1 MNSALLVIGFF
12 LVFALFVGIRAKGGR
27 TMNLEQWSVG
37 GRGFGTVLVF
47 LLMAGE
53 SFSTTIFLG
62 ASGWAYSKGPPVF
75 YILAYGCMAY
85 LLGYWILP
93 AVWRYASAHKLVSF
107 SDYFAKQY
115 DSHALGV
122 LVSLVAVLGMASLLI
137 IQLRGLGIIVSEAS
151 YGSISEPVAVWGGAL
166 AMISYILVSGIHGS
180 ASIAIFKDI
189 LIVSLAVFLGV
200 YLPMHYYGGFGSMFQ
215 AIEAA
220 RPGFLQM
227 PTEGLNLSWYNST
240 ILLTMLGYFLY
251 PHVFISVYSAT
262 SAKAVRRN
270 AVIMPLYQ
278 LVIAFMFLVGFAA
291 ILKVPGLEGADSDL
305 ALLRLAKQTFDPWF
319 IGVIGGAGI
328 LTALVPGSTILLSA
342 STLIAKNVYQQGFAP
357 HATERQIT
365 LIAKSVLPLFGL
377 LAVYFVLRGGATFV
391 ALALFASSL
400 LTQLF
405 PSFFF
410 SLLPHRF
417 GNKYAAVAG
426 IIAGATVLGTITLS
440 GKGLAMWL
448 TGWPLTVQSLN
459 PGLVALAVNFAVF
472 VAIGGL
478 TRNRQMVPATQ
489 ALSS

>member
-1 MNSALLVIGFF
+1 MSSALLVIGFF
-12 LVFALFVGIRAKGGR
+12 LAFALFVGIRAKGGR

-75 YILAYGCMAY
+75 YILAYGCLAY

-93 AVWRYASAHKLVSF
+93 AVWRYATAHKLVSF
-107 SDYFAKQY
+107 SDFFASKY
-115 DSHALGV
+115 DSRALGV
-122 LVSLVAVLGMASLLI
+122 LVSLVAVLGMVSLLI

-151 YGSISEPVAVWGGAL
+151 YGSISQSMAVWGGAL
-166 AMISYILVSGIHGS
+166 AMICYILISGIHGS

-200 YLPMHYYGGFGSMFQ
+200 YLPQHYYGGYGAMFQ

-220 RPGFLQM
+220 RPGFMQM

-270 AVIMPLYQ
+270 AVVMPIYQ

-291 ILKVPGLEGADSDL
+291 ILKVPGLQGADSDL
-305 ALLRLAKQTFDPWF
+305 ALLRLAKATFDPWF

-328 LTALVPGSTILLSA
+328 LTALVPGSTILLSV

-365 LIAKSVLPLFGL
+365 LIAKCVLPLFGL

-405 PSFFF
+405 PAFFF
-410 SLLPHRF
+410 SLLPLRF
-417 GNKYAAVAG
+417 GNKYAAFAG
-426 IIAGATVLGTITLS
+426 IFAGGAVLGAVTLS
-440 GKGLAMWL
+440 GKGLAAWL
-448 TGWPLTVQSLN
+448 PGWPVAVQSLN
-459 PGLVALAVNFAVF
+459 AGLVALAVNLAVF
-472 VAIGGL
+472 VVVGTL
-478 TRNRQMVPATQ
+478 THRRPMLPTAQ